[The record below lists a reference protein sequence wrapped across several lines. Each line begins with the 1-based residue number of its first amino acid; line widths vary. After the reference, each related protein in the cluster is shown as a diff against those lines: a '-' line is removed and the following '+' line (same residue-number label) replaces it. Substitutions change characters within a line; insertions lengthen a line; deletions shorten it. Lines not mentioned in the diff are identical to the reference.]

1 MGWEIWTK
9 QERYPPSQHFPKGYV
24 KTRMGFFCISGD
36 KSFGPV
42 LYIGERWRG
51 ANEKD
56 IRNQFYKAF
65 SQAAKELH
73 DPDSLNGAGKP
84 KGEWTDFWV
93 DARCY
98 EGNRVHLR
106 KIAQRA
112 IEIMEAYGVEVTA

>member
-1 MGWEIWTK
+1 MGWGIWTK
-9 QERYPPSQHFPKGYV
+9 QERYPPSQVFPKGIV
-24 KTRMGFFCISGD
+24 STRMGFFCNTGD
-36 KSFGPV
+36 VSFGPV
-42 LYIGERWRG
+42 LHIGERWEG

-73 DPDSLNGAGKP
+73 DPDSFNGAGKP
-84 KGEWTDFWV
+84 KGEWTDIWL

-98 EGNRVHLR
+98 TKTGQLR

-112 IEIMEAYGVEVTA
+112 IEIMEAEVTA